1 MSQLYT
7 LFWLRYRVFIN
18 SMTTRGEIVRTV
30 LNTLL
35 LLIPVVLSIGI
46 GFALFVAIITIP
58 EFREPVIKGGM
69 TTVLAT
75 LLLLMLISQSTGA
88 SSHFDPRRYLLFPIN
103 LGKLFFLNMV
113 SALGEFSMLMVLP
126 SMAGMLIGLGIA
138 YHSWWGGLLAF
149 FLALLWMVAL
159 FICTGMVFA
168 WLLSGRKRSRE
179 VIFALLI
186 GALTA
191 TGQLLPR
198 LLSTEYGTELLVGIL
213 PYRGVILRLMDW
225 TPIGVWSY
233 FFTEL
238 SGGETYSA
246 FVHLLAVNALWTS
259 LALLVGYIV
268 FKRLATNPKASSGS
282 SNQTEILD
290 VAQLKRNFV
299 AIRLP
304 FFSRQTSAI
313 FAKELKYYS
322 RNPATYLTALSSL
335 IFPLIMFRSI
345 GNSGRASRFSDSIW
359 IICIWVSYVLML
371 NLQYFGGLFSYDA
384 AGFRQYL
391 LSPLHWKRL
400 LLGKNMAIWLVVSV
414 QIGLIIGLSQI
425 IDGNISRDKLFTA
438 TCCSLIALALYSIVG
453 NYISIYFPASVSFGV
468 PAKRKQ
474 NWSGINLL
482 IQFGLLFG
490 VAGLLLLPIGAGIWF
505 ENAMIR
511 YALFIFFT
519 LGSWI
524 AYFICIK
531 SQGKKLELR
540 RFEIS
545 ETINRKTEKS

>member
-35 LLIPVVLSIGI
+35 LLIPVILSIGI
-46 GFALFVAIITIP
+46 GIALFVAIIAIP

-103 LGKLFFLNMV
+103 LSKLFFLNLL

-138 YHSWWGGLLAF
+138 YHSWWGGVLAF
-149 FLALLWMVAL
+149 SLALLWMVAL

-179 VIFALLI
+179 VFFALLI
-186 GALTA
+186 GAFTA

-198 LLSTEYGTELLVGIL
+198 FLSTEYGTELLVGIL
-213 PYRGVILRLMDW
+213 PYQGAILRLMDW

-238 SGGETYSA
+238 AAGQTSFA
-246 FVHLLAVNALWTS
+246 FLHLLAVNALWTS
-259 LALLVGYIV
+259 LALLIGYIV
-268 FKRLATNPKASSGS
+268 FKRLATNPKASSAS
-282 SNQTEILD
+282 SVKTDIQDI
-290 VAQLKRNFV
+290 AQLKRNFIAV
-299 AIRLP
+299 RLP

-345 GNSGRASRFSDSIW
+345 GNAGRSARFSDSIW
-359 IICIWVSYVLML
+359 IISIWVSYVLML
-371 NLQYFGGLFSYDA
+371 NLQYFGGLFSYDSS
-384 AGFRQYL
+384 GFRQYL
-391 LSPLHWKRL
+391 LSPLNWKRL

-414 QIGLIIGLSQI
+414 QISLIIGLSQL
-425 IDGNISRDKLFTA
+425 IDRNISQEKLFTA
-438 TCCSLIALALYSIVG
+438 ICCSLIALALYSVVG
-453 NYISIYFPASVSFGV
+453 NYISIYFPSPVNFGV

-490 VAGLLLLPIGAGIWF
+490 VAGLLLLPIGAGAWF
-505 ENAMIR
+505 RNPVIR
-511 YALFIFFT
+511 YVLFIVFT
-519 LGSWI
+519 FGSWV
-524 AYFICIK
+524 AYFFCLGK
-531 SQGKKLELR
+531 QGEKLAAR

-545 ETINRKTEKS
+545 EAINRKTEKN

>member
-35 LLIPVVLSIGI
+35 LLIPVILSIGI
-46 GFALFVAIITIP
+46 GLALFVAIIAIP

-103 LGKLFFLNMV
+103 LSKLFFLNLV

-138 YHSWWGGLLAF
+138 YHSWWGGVLAF

-179 VIFALLI
+179 VFFALLI
-186 GALTA
+186 GAFTA
-191 TGQLLPR
+191 IGQLLPR
-198 LLSTEYGTELLVGIL
+198 FLSTEYGTELLIGIL
-213 PYRGVILRLMDW
+213 PYQGAILRFMDW

-238 SGGETYSA
+238 AAGQTYFA
-246 FVHLLAVNALWTS
+246 FLHLLAVNALWTS
-259 LALLVGYIV
+259 LALLIGYIV
-268 FKRLATNPKASSGS
+268 FKRLATNPKASSAS
-282 SNQTEILD
+282 SVKTDIQD
-290 VAQLKRNFV
+290 VAQLKRNFIT
-299 AIRLP
+299 IRLP

-345 GNSGRASRFSDSIW
+345 GNSGRSSRLNDSMW
-359 IICIWVSYVLML
+359 IISIWVSYVLML
-371 NLQYFGGLFSYDA
+371 NLQYFGGLFSYDSS
-384 AGFRQYL
+384 GFRQYL
-391 LSPLHWKRL
+391 LSPLNWKRL
-400 LLGKNMAIWLVVSV
+400 LLGKNMAIWLVVSL
-414 QIGLIIGLSQI
+414 QISLIIGLSQL

-490 VAGLLLLPIGAGIWF
+490 VAGLLLLPIGAGVWF
-505 ENAMIR
+505 ENSMIR

-519 LGSWI
+519 LGSWM

>member
-213 PYRGVILRLMDW
+213 PYRRVILRLMDW

-238 SGGETYSA
+238 SRGETYSA

-259 LALLVGYIV
+259 LALLVGYVV

-282 SNQTEILD
+282 SNKTEILD
-290 VAQLKRNFV
+290 VAQLKRNFI
-299 AIRLP
+299 ALRLP

-345 GNSGRASRFSDSIW
+345 GNSGRASRYSDSIW

-391 LSPLHWKRL
+391 LSPLNWKRL

-414 QIGLIIGLSQI
+414 QIGLIIGLSQL
-425 IDGNISRDKLFTA
+425 IDGNISGDKLFTA

-490 VAGLLLLPIGAGIWF
+490 VAGLLLLPIGAGVWF
-505 ENAMIR
+505 ENSMIR
-511 YALFIFFT
+511 YALFVFFT
-519 LGSWI
+519 LGSWM

>member
-7 LFWLRYRVFIN
+7 LFWLRYRIFIN
-18 SMTTRGEIVRTV
+18 STTTRGEIVRTV

-35 LLIPVVLSIGI
+35 LLIPVILSIGI
-46 GFALFVAIITIP
+46 GLALFSAIILIP

-103 LGKLFFLNMV
+103 LGKLFFLNLV

-138 YHSWWGGLLAF
+138 YHSWWGGVLAF

-179 VIFALLI
+179 VFFALLI
-186 GALTA
+186 GAFTA

-198 LLSTEYGTELLVGIL
+198 FLSTEYGTELLVGIL
-213 PYRGVILRLMDW
+213 PYQEAISRLMDW

-238 SGGETYSA
+238 SVGNIYFA

-259 LALLVGYIV
+259 FALLIGYVV
-268 FKRLATNPKASSGS
+268 FKRLATNPKASSPS
-282 SNQTEILD
+282 SLNTEIQD
-290 VAQLKRNFV
+290 VANLKRNFL
-299 AIRLP
+299 ALKIP

-313 FAKELKYYS
+313 FAKELKYYM

-345 GNSGRASRFSDSIW
+345 GNSGTSAKYSDSIW
-359 IICIWVSYVLML
+359 IISIWVSYVLML
-371 NLQYFGGLFSYDA
+371 NLQYFGGLFSYDS

-391 LSPLHWKRL
+391 LSPIKWKRL
-400 LLGKNMAIWLVVSV
+400 LLGKNLAIWLIVSA
-414 QIGLIIGLSQI
+414 QIGLIIGLSQL
-425 IDGNISRDKLFTA
+425 IDHNISGEKFFASL
-438 TCCSLIALALYSIVG
+438 CCTLITLALYSIVG
-453 NYISIYFPASVSFGV
+453 NYISIYFPSPVNFGV

-490 VAGLLLLPIGAGIWF
+490 VAGLLLLPVGAGVWF
-505 ENAMIR
+505 HNAMIR
-511 YALFIFFT
+511 NFLFSLFT

-524 AYFICIK
+524 AYFSVLGK
-531 SQGKKLELR
+531 QGKTLEER

-545 ETINRKTEKS
+545 ESINRKTEKN

>member
-18 SMTTRGEIVRTV
+18 SMTTRGEIARTV
-30 LNTLL
+30 LNALL

-46 GFALFVAIITIP
+46 GLALLAAIILIP

-103 LGKLFFLNMV
+103 LGKLFFLNLV

-138 YHSWWGGLLAF
+138 YHNWWGGLLAF
-149 FLALLWMVAL
+149 GLALLWVVAL

-179 VIFALLI
+179 VFFALLI
-186 GALTA
+186 GGFTA
-191 TGQLLPR
+191 IGQLLPR
-198 LLSTEYGTELLVGIL
+198 FLSTEYGAELLVGIL
-213 PYRGVILRLMDW
+213 PYQEAISRLMNW

-238 SGGETYSA
+238 AAGETYFA
-246 FVHLLAVNALWTS
+246 VVHLLAVNALWTS
-259 LALLVGYIV
+259 LALLIGYVV
-268 FKRLATNPKASSGS
+268 FKRLATNPKASSAS
-282 SNQTEILD
+282 SVQTEIQD
-290 VAQLKRNFV
+290 VARLKRNFIAV
-299 AIRLP
+299 TLP
-304 FFSRQTSAI
+304 FFSQQTSAI
-313 FAKELKYYS
+313 FAKELRYYL

-345 GNSGRASRFSDSIW
+345 GSVGRSSRYSDSIW
-359 IICIWVSYVLML
+359 IISIWVSYVLML
-371 NLQYFGGLFSYDA
+371 NLQYFGGLFSYDG

-391 LSPLHWKRL
+391 LSPLNWKRL
-400 LLGKNMAIWLVVSV
+400 LLGKNLAIWLIVSV
-414 QIGLIIGLSQI
+414 QISLIIGLSQL
-425 IDGNISRDKLFTA
+425 IDGNITRDKLFTA
-438 TCCSLIALALYSIVG
+438 ICCSLIAVALYSIIG
-453 NYISIYFPASVSFGV
+453 NYISIYFPAPVNFGV

-474 NWSGINLL
+474 HWSGINLL

-505 ENAMIR
+505 KSVMIR
-511 YALFIFFT
+511 YALFILFT
-519 LGSWI
+519 VGSWF
-524 AYFICIK
+524 AYFFYVTR
-531 SQGKKLELR
+531 QGQKLEAR

-545 ETINRKTEKS
+545 EAINRKTEKS

>member
-46 GFALFVAIITIP
+46 GIALFVAIITIP

-103 LGKLFFLNMV
+103 LGKLFFLNLI

-149 FLALLWMVAL
+149 FLALLWLVAL

-213 PYRGVILRLMDW
+213 PYREVILRLMDW

-259 LALLVGYIV
+259 LALLVGYVV

-345 GNSGRASRFSDSIW
+345 GNAGRASRFSESIW

-391 LSPLHWKRL
+391 LSPLNWKRL

-414 QIGLIIGLSQI
+414 QIGLIIGLSQL

-490 VAGLLLLPIGAGIWF
+490 VAGLLLLPIGAGVWF

-511 YALFIFFT
+511 YALFVFFT

-524 AYFICIK
+524 TYFMCIK

-545 ETINRKTEKS
+545 ETINRKTEKI